1 MTSISS
7 YLNSKILSP
16 LNNAW
21 VKLGE
26 ILGRI
31 IAPIVMAIVYFF
43 ILTPISLLVRL
54 FGKDL
59 IGLTWFDLLKKE
71 DGPLEWLQ
79 FTEYLISSVFGIFIY
94 LKSKNKNSINSFIW
108 LILSVFC
115 FIVAAEEISWGE
127 RITGFS
133 INSLTEISI
142 QSETNLHNLP
152 FFHDFF
158 LDPILIGICI
168 LFGWIGWRKWPY
180 LNSIPNKKLSL
191 FFLITALYI
200 FYYEISWAST
210 VEHIRN
216 DLEIYEFLLST
227 GIFLH
232 FWNNFKLFV
241 KANSQ

>member
-1 MTSISS
+1 M
-7 YLNSKILSP
+7 
-16 LNNAW
+16 
-21 VKLGE
+21 KLIKTPWGE
-26 ILGRI
+26 ISPEVNLF
-31 IAPIVMAIVYFF
+31 PIYYILFIYGFVYILPYGENIV
-43 ILTPISLLVRL
+43 
-54 FGKDL
+54 
-59 IGLTWFDLLKKE
+59 GLTWFNLLKIE

-79 FTEYLISSVFGIFIY
+79 FSEYLISSIFGIFIY
-94 LKSKNKNSINSFIW
+94 CKNKNKSSINSFIW
-108 LILSVFC
+108 LIFSAFC
-115 FIVAAEEISWGE
+115 FIVAAE
-127 RITGFS
+127 
-133 INSLTEISI
+133 EISI

-158 LDPILIGICI
+158 LDPILIAICI
-168 LFGWIGWRKWPY
+168 LFGWIGWRKWPH

-241 KANSQ
+241 RGNFQ

>member
-1 MTSISS
+1 
-7 YLNSKILSP
+7 L
-16 LNNAW
+16 
-21 VKLGE
+21 KLIKTPWGE
-26 ILGRI
+26 ISPEVNLF
-31 IAPIVMAIVYFF
+31 PIYYILFIYGFVYILPYGENIV
-43 ILTPISLLVRL
+43 
-54 FGKDL
+54 
-59 IGLTWFDLLKKE
+59 GLTWFNLLKLE

-79 FTEYLISSVFGIFIY
+79 FSEYFISSIFGIFIY
-94 LKSKNKNSINSFIW
+94 FKNKNKNTINSFIW
-108 LILSVFC
+108 LIFSAFC

-158 LDPILIGICI
+158 LDPILITICI

-232 FWNNFKLFV
+232 FWNNFKLFF
-241 KANSQ
+241 K

>member
-1 MTSISS
+1 MKSIKTPWGNISPEVNLFPI
-7 YLNSKILSP
+7 YFLLFIYGLVYILP
-16 LNNAW
+16 Y
-21 VKLGE
+21 GE
-26 ILGRI
+26 NI
-31 IAPIVMAIVYFF
+31 
-43 ILTPISLLVRL
+43 
-54 FGKDL
+54 
-59 IGLTWFDLLKKE
+59 IGLTWFDLLKIE

-79 FTEYLISSVFGIFIY
+79 FFEYLISSIFGVVIFF
-94 LKSKNKNSINSFIW
+94 KSKYKNTLNSFIW
-108 LILSVFC
+108 LILSTFC

-152 FFHDFF
+152 FFHDFL
-158 LDPILIGICI
+158 LDPILIAICI
-168 LFGWIGWRKWPY
+168 LFGWVGWRRWPY
-180 LNSIPNKKLSL
+180 LTSIPNKKLSL

-232 FWNNFKLFV
+232 FWNNFKLFL
-241 KANSQ
+241 KGNS

>member
-1 MTSISS
+1 MKVIKT
-7 YLNSKILSP
+7 P
-16 LNNAW
+16 W
-21 VKLGE
+21 GE
-26 ILGRI
+26 ISPEVNLF
-31 IAPIVMAIVYFF
+31 PIYYILFIYGFVYIF
-43 ILTPISLLVRL
+43 PY
-54 FGKDL
+54 GKNI
-59 IGLTWFDLLKKE
+59 IGLTWFNLLKLE

-79 FTEYLISSVFGIFIY
+79 FSEYFISSIFGIFIY
-94 LKSKNKNSINSFIW
+94 FKSKNKKTINSFIW
-108 LILSVFC
+108 LIFSAFC
-115 FIVAAEEISWGE
+115 FFVAAEEISWGE

-133 INSLTEISI
+133 LNSLTEISI

-152 FFHDFF
+152 FFHNFF
-158 LDPILIGICI
+158 LDPILIAICI

-232 FWNNFKLFV
+232 FWNNFKLFI
-241 KANSQ
+241 KGNPR

>member
-1 MTSISS
+1 MKSIKTPWGNISPEVNLFPI
-7 YLNSKILSP
+7 YFLLFIYGLVYILP
-16 LNNAW
+16 Y
-21 VKLGE
+21 GE
-26 ILGRI
+26 NI
-31 IAPIVMAIVYFF
+31 
-43 ILTPISLLVRL
+43 
-54 FGKDL
+54 
-59 IGLTWFDLLKKE
+59 IGLTWFDLLKIE

-79 FTEYLISSVFGIFIY
+79 FFEYLISSIFGVVIFF
-94 LKSKNKNSINSFIW
+94 KSKYKNTLNSFIW
-108 LILSVFC
+108 LILSTFC

-152 FFHDFF
+152 FFHDFL
-158 LDPILIGICI
+158 LDPILIAICI
-168 LFGWIGWRKWPY
+168 LFGWVGWRRWPY
-180 LNSIPNKKLSL
+180 LTSIPNKKLSL

-232 FWNNFKLFV
+232 FWNNFKLIT
-241 KANSQ
+241 KGNSQ

>member
-1 MTSISS
+1 M
-7 YLNSKILSP
+7 
-16 LNNAW
+16 
-21 VKLGE
+21 KLIKTPWGE
-26 ILGRI
+26 ISPEVNLF
-31 IAPIVMAIVYFF
+31 PIYYILFIYGFVYILPYGENIV
-43 ILTPISLLVRL
+43 
-54 FGKDL
+54 
-59 IGLTWFDLLKKE
+59 GLTWFNLLKLE

-79 FTEYLISSVFGIFIY
+79 FSEYFISSIFGIFIY
-94 LKSKNKNSINSFIW
+94 FKNKNKNTINSFIW

-158 LDPILIGICI
+158 LDPILIAICI

-232 FWNNFKLFV
+232 FWNNFKLFI
-241 KANSQ
+241 KGNSQ

>member
-1 MTSISS
+1 M
-7 YLNSKILSP
+7 
-16 LNNAW
+16 
-21 VKLGE
+21 KLIKTPWGD
-26 ILGRI
+26 
-31 IAPIVMAIVYFF
+31 IAPEVNLFPIYYLLFIYGFVYILPYGENIV
-43 ILTPISLLVRL
+43 
-54 FGKDL
+54 
-59 IGLTWFDLLKKE
+59 GLTWFNLLKLE

-79 FTEYLISSVFGIFIY
+79 FSEYFISSIFGIFIY
-94 LKSKNKNSINSFIW
+94 FKNKNKNTINSFIW
-108 LILSVFC
+108 LIFSAFC

-158 LDPILIGICI
+158 LDPILIAICI

-232 FWNNFKLFV
+232 FWNNFKLFIRG
-241 KANSQ
+241 NSQ

>member
-1 MTSISS
+1 M
-7 YLNSKILSP
+7 
-16 LNNAW
+16 
-21 VKLGE
+21 KLIKTPWGE
-26 ILGRI
+26 ISPEVNLF
-31 IAPIVMAIVYFF
+31 PIYYILFIYGFVYILPYGENIV
-43 ILTPISLLVRL
+43 
-54 FGKDL
+54 
-59 IGLTWFDLLKKE
+59 GLTWFNLLKLE

-79 FTEYLISSVFGIFIY
+79 FSEYFISSIFGIFIY
-94 LKSKNKNSINSFIW
+94 FKNKNKNTINSFIW
-108 LILSVFC
+108 LIFSAFC

-158 LDPILIGICI
+158 LDPILITICI

-241 KANSQ
+241 RGNSQ

>member
-1 MTSISS
+1 M
-7 YLNSKILSP
+7 
-16 LNNAW
+16 
-21 VKLGE
+21 KLIKTPWGE
-26 ILGRI
+26 ISPEVNLF
-31 IAPIVMAIVYFF
+31 PIYYILFIYGFVYILPYGENIV
-43 ILTPISLLVRL
+43 
-54 FGKDL
+54 
-59 IGLTWFDLLKKE
+59 GLTWFNLLKLE

-79 FTEYLISSVFGIFIY
+79 FSEYFISSIFGIFIY
-94 LKSKNKNSINSFIW
+94 FKNKNKNTINSFIW
-108 LILSVFC
+108 LIFSAFC

-158 LDPILIGICI
+158 LDPILIAICI

-232 FWNNFKLFV
+232 FLNNFKLFL
-241 KANSQ
+241 KGNSKK

>member
-1 MTSISS
+1 M
-7 YLNSKILSP
+7 
-16 LNNAW
+16 
-21 VKLGE
+21 KLIKTPWGE
-26 ILGRI
+26 ISPEVSLF
-31 IAPIVMAIVYFF
+31 PIYYILFIYGFVYIFPYGEN
-43 ILTPISLLVRL
+43 I
-54 FGKDL
+54 
-59 IGLTWFDLLKKE
+59 IGLTWFNLLKLE

-79 FTEYLISSVFGIFIY
+79 FSEYFISSIFGIFIY
-94 LKSKNKNSINSFIW
+94 FKSKNKKTINSFIW
-108 LILSVFC
+108 LIFSAFC
-115 FIVAAEEISWGE
+115 FFVAAEEISWGE
-127 RITGFS
+127 RITGFTL
-133 INSLTEISI
+133 NSLTEISI

-158 LDPILIGICI
+158 LDPILIAICI

-232 FWNNFKLFV
+232 FWNNFKLFI
-241 KANSQ
+241 KGNS

>member
-1 MTSISS
+1 MKVIKT
-7 YLNSKILSP
+7 P
-16 LNNAW
+16 W
-21 VKLGE
+21 GE
-26 ILGRI
+26 ISPEVNLF
-31 IAPIVMAIVYFF
+31 PIYYILFIYGFVY
-43 ILTPISLLVRL
+43 ILPYGENI
-54 FGKDL
+54 
-59 IGLTWFDLLKKE
+59 IGLTWFNLLKLE

-79 FTEYLISSVFGIFIY
+79 FSEYFISSIFGIFIY
-94 LKSKNKNSINSFIW
+94 FKNKNKNTINSFIW
-108 LILSVFC
+108 LILSAFC

-158 LDPILIGICI
+158 LDPILIAICI

-232 FWNNFKLFV
+232 FWNNFKLFI
-241 KANSQ
+241 KGNPQ

>member
-1 MTSISS
+1 MKSIKTPWGKISPEVNLFPIY
-7 YLNSKILSP
+7 YLVFIYGFVYILP
-16 LNNAW
+16 Y
-21 VKLGE
+21 GE
-26 ILGRI
+26 
-31 IAPIVMAIVYFF
+31 
-43 ILTPISLLVRL
+43 
-54 FGKDL
+54 DL
-59 IGLTWFDLLKKE
+59 IGLTWFNLLKIE

-79 FTEYLISSVFGIFIY
+79 FLEYLISSIFGILIY
-94 LKSKNKNSINSFIW
+94 FKSKNKNTVDSFIW
-108 LILSVFC
+108 LILSAYC

-133 INSLTEISI
+133 LNFLTDISI

-152 FFHDFF
+152 FFHNFF
-158 LDPILIGICI
+158 LDPILITICI

-232 FWNNFKLFV
+232 FWNNLKLIIQG
-241 KANSQ
+241 NSQK

>member
-1 MTSISS
+1 M
-7 YLNSKILSP
+7 
-16 LNNAW
+16 
-21 VKLGE
+21 KLIKTPWGE
-26 ILGRI
+26 ISPEVNLF
-31 IAPIVMAIVYFF
+31 PIYYILFIYGFVYILPYGENIV
-43 ILTPISLLVRL
+43 
-54 FGKDL
+54 
-59 IGLTWFDLLKKE
+59 GLTWFNLLKLE

-79 FTEYLISSVFGIFIY
+79 FSEYFISSIFGIFIY
-94 LKSKNKNSINSFIW
+94 FKNKNKNTINSFIW
-108 LILSVFC
+108 LIFSAFC

-158 LDPILIGICI
+158 LDPILIAICI

-241 KANSQ
+241 KGNSQ

>member
-1 MTSISS
+1 MKSI
-7 YLNSKILSP
+7 KTP
-16 LNNAW
+16 W
-21 VKLGE
+21 GE
-26 ILGRI
+26 ISPEVNLF
-31 IAPIVMAIVYFF
+31 PIYYILFIYGFVYILPYGENIV
-43 ILTPISLLVRL
+43 
-54 FGKDL
+54 
-59 IGLTWFDLLKKE
+59 GLTWFNLLKLE

-79 FTEYLISSVFGIFIY
+79 FSEYFISSIFGIFIY
-94 LKSKNKNSINSFIW
+94 FKNKNKNTINSFIW
-108 LILSVFC
+108 LIFSAFC

-127 RITGFS
+127 RIIGFS
-133 INSLTEISI
+133 LNSLTEISI

-152 FFHDFF
+152 FFHNFF
-158 LDPILIGICI
+158 LDPILIAICI

-232 FWNNFKLFV
+232 FWDNFKLLI
-241 KANSQ
+241 KGNYQ

>member
-1 MTSISS
+1 
-7 YLNSKILSP
+7 L
-16 LNNAW
+16 
-21 VKLGE
+21 KLIKTPWGE
-26 ILGRI
+26 ISPEVNLF
-31 IAPIVMAIVYFF
+31 PIYYILFIYGFVYILPYGENIV
-43 ILTPISLLVRL
+43 
-54 FGKDL
+54 
-59 IGLTWFDLLKKE
+59 GLTWFNLLKLE

-79 FTEYLISSVFGIFIY
+79 FSEYFISSIFGIFIY
-94 LKSKNKNSINSFIW
+94 FKNKNKNTINSFIW
-108 LILSVFC
+108 LIFSAFC

-152 FFHDFF
+152 IFHNFF
-158 LDPILIGICI
+158 LDPILIAICI

-232 FWNNFKLFV
+232 FWNNFKLFIRG
-241 KANSQ
+241 NSQ

>member
-1 MTSISS
+1 M
-7 YLNSKILSP
+7 
-16 LNNAW
+16 
-21 VKLGE
+21 KLIKTPWGE
-26 ILGRI
+26 ISPEVNLF
-31 IAPIVMAIVYFF
+31 PIYYILFIYGFVYILPYGENIV
-43 ILTPISLLVRL
+43 
-54 FGKDL
+54 
-59 IGLTWFDLLKKE
+59 GLTWFNLLKLE

-79 FTEYLISSVFGIFIY
+79 FSEYFISSIFGIFIY
-94 LKSKNKNSINSFIW
+94 FKNKNKNTINSFIW
-108 LILSVFC
+108 LIFSAFC

-158 LDPILIGICI
+158 LDPILIAICI
-168 LFGWIGWRKWPY
+168 LFGWIGWKKWPY

-232 FWNNFKLFV
+232 FWNNFKSFV
-241 KANSQ
+241 KGNSQ

>member
-1 MTSISS
+1 M
-7 YLNSKILSP
+7 
-16 LNNAW
+16 
-21 VKLGE
+21 KLIKTPWGE
-26 ILGRI
+26 ISPEVNLF
-31 IAPIVMAIVYFF
+31 PIYYILFIYGFVYILPYGENIV
-43 ILTPISLLVRL
+43 
-54 FGKDL
+54 
-59 IGLTWFDLLKKE
+59 GLTWFNLLKLE

-79 FTEYLISSVFGIFIY
+79 FSEYFISSIFGIFIY
-94 LKSKNKNSINSFIW
+94 FKNKNKNTIDSFIW
-108 LILSVFC
+108 LILSAFC

-158 LDPILIGICI
+158 LDPILIAICI

-232 FWNNFKLFV
+232 FWNNFKLFI
-241 KANSQ
+241 KGNPR

>member
-1 MTSISS
+1 
-7 YLNSKILSP
+7 L
-16 LNNAW
+16 
-21 VKLGE
+21 KLIKTPWGE
-26 ILGRI
+26 ISPEVNLF
-31 IAPIVMAIVYFF
+31 PIYYILFIYGFVY
-43 ILTPISLLVRL
+43 ILPYGENI
-54 FGKDL
+54 
-59 IGLTWFDLLKKE
+59 IGLTWFNLLKLE

-79 FTEYLISSVFGIFIY
+79 FSEYLISSIFGFFIY
-94 LKSKNKNSINSFIW
+94 FKSKNKNTINSFIW
-108 LILSVFC
+108 LILSSFC

-127 RITGFS
+127 RITGYS
-133 INSLTEISI
+133 INSLTKISI

-152 FFHDFF
+152 FFHDYF
-158 LDPILIGICI
+158 LDPILIAICI

-232 FWNNFKLFV
+232 FWNNFKLFL
-241 KANSQ
+241 KGNSH

>member
-1 MTSISS
+1 MKLIKTPWGDISPEVNLFPI
-7 YLNSKILSP
+7 YYILFIYGFVYILP
-16 LNNAW
+16 Y
-21 VKLGE
+21 GE
-26 ILGRI
+26 N
-31 IAPIVMAIVYFF
+31 IV
-43 ILTPISLLVRL
+43 
-54 FGKDL
+54 
-59 IGLTWFDLLKKE
+59 GLTWFNLLKLE

-79 FTEYLISSVFGIFIY
+79 FSEYFISSIFGIFIY
-94 LKSKNKNSINSFIW
+94 FKNKNKNTINSFIW
-108 LILSVFC
+108 LIFSAFC

-158 LDPILIGICI
+158 LDPILIAICI

-241 KANSQ
+241 KGNSQ

>member
-1 MTSISS
+1 M
-7 YLNSKILSP
+7 
-16 LNNAW
+16 
-21 VKLGE
+21 KLIKTPWGE
-26 ILGRI
+26 ISPEVDLF
-31 IAPIVMAIVYFF
+31 PIYYILFIYGFVY
-43 ILTPISLLVRL
+43 ILPYGENI
-54 FGKDL
+54 
-59 IGLTWFDLLKKE
+59 IGLTWFNLLKIE

-79 FTEYLISSVFGIFIY
+79 FSEYLISSIFGIFIY
-94 LKSKNKNSINSFIW
+94 LKNKNKNTINSFIW
-108 LILSVFC
+108 LILSAFC

-133 INSLTEISI
+133 LNSLKEISI

-158 LDPILIGICI
+158 LDPILIAICL
-168 LFGWIGWRKWPY
+168 LFGWIGWKKWPY

-241 KANSQ
+241 KGNSQ

>member
-1 MTSISS
+1 MKLIKTPWGEVSPEVNLFPIY
-7 YLNSKILSP
+7 YLLFIYGFVYILP
-16 LNNAW
+16 Y
-21 VKLGE
+21 GE
-26 ILGRI
+26 
-31 IAPIVMAIVYFF
+31 
-43 ILTPISLLVRL
+43 
-54 FGKDL
+54 DL
-59 IGLTWFDLLKKE
+59 IGLTWFNLLKIE

-79 FTEYLISSVFGIFIY
+79 FFEYLISSIFGVLIY
-94 LKSKNKNSINSFIW
+94 FKSKIKNTINSFIW
-108 LILSVFC
+108 LILSAFC

-158 LDPILIGICI
+158 LDPILIAICI

-232 FWNNFKLFV
+232 FWNNFKLLF
-241 KANSQ
+241 KINSQ